1 MKQRSI
7 TLRWWLLVFFVF
19 LAVTH
24 RTQAQEA
31 QDLTLYDN
39 HENNSTII
47 ANNNGQTRNVTF
59 SGRTIYSD
67 GDWNTLCLPF
77 NMSAE
82 QIASSPL
89 DGYTIKALDGSQS
102 NLDSDGKLTLR
113 FNTAET
119 IEAGRPY
126 IVKWPLGFT
135 INNNGDWEKFVNNVA
150 MGTTYEGQIVKLNAD
165 VSISAGGMV
174 GTDENPFKGIFDGGG
189 HTITCNIDY
198 TDHVGAA
205 PFHYIHDATIMNL
218 SVAGSITGVNHCA
231 GLVGNASGT
240 NTIRNC
246 KVAANVTCSGTHC
259 GGVLGHGGTSTTSI
273 LNCVYSGTISI
284 SSTTTTNVGI
294 IYGWSDDGYTGNITN
309 CLAAGTYSATG
320 TIDMLLG
327 NGTVGVNNC
336 YKTTDVGT
344 QGTYTTKTGAALAEA
359 LGSDNWTTDLD
370 NAIPKMNANNNLV
383 NPKFNGVTISNTTND
398 TDFTGGTFKGN
409 YDQLVINGD
418 NRNHILLFA
427 SQNKI
432 GYANTNRIL
441 NAFRAYIYIPE
452 SAAVRSFAMDFGN
465 EETTGIVNVEEN
477 SSLFT
482 LNSSLTE
489 WYSLDGR
496 QLQGKP
502 AQKGVYITKGRKI
515 FIK

>member
-19 LAVTH
+19 LTVTH
-24 RTQAQEA
+24 RTQAQELELL
-31 QDLTLYDN
+31 DEY
-39 HENNSTII
+39 EYNSQRIKD
-47 ANNNGQTRNVTF
+47 ANGQTRNVTF

-77 NMSAE
+77 SMDAS
-82 QIASSPL
+82 QIATSPL
-89 DGYTIKALDGSQS
+89 AGYTIKSLDGTQS
-102 NLDSDGKLTLR
+102 NLDGNGKLTLR
-113 FNTAET
+113 FNTAEA

-126 IVKWPLGFT
+126 IVKWPVGFT
-135 INNNGDWEKFVNNVA
+135 INNDTDWDTFVGNVA
-150 MGTTYEGQIVKLNAD
+150 SGTTYEGQLVKLNAD
-165 VSISAGGMV
+165 VSISATDLV
-174 GTDENPFKGIFDGGG
+174 GTAENPFKGIFDGGG
-189 HTITCNIDY
+189 HTITCNIYY
-198 TDHVGAA
+198 TDYEGAA
-205 PFHYIHDATIMNL
+205 PFHNIYNATIMN
-218 SVAGSITGVNHCA
+218 VKVEGSITGVNHCA

-259 GGVLGHGGTSTTSI
+259 GGVLGHSTTSTTSI

-359 LGSDNWTTDLD
+359 LGSDNWTTEL
-370 NAIPKMNANNNLV
+370 NNVIPKMNANNNLV

-452 SAAVRSFAMDFGN
+452 PAAVRSFAMDFGN

>member
-24 RTQAQEA
+24 RTQAQ
-31 QDLTLYDN
+31 DLTLYDN
-39 HENNSTII
+39 RENNSTII
-47 ANNNGQTRNVTF
+47 KNNDGNTWNVTL

-77 NMSAE
+77 SMDDL

-89 DGYTIKALDGSQS
+89 AGYTIKSLDGTLS
-102 NLDSDGKLTLR
+102 NLDGNGKLTLR
-113 FNTAET
+113 FNTATT

-135 INNNGDWEKFVNNVA
+135 INNEEDWDTFVSNVA
-150 MGTTYEGQIVKLNAD
+150 EGKTYEGQLVKLNAD
-165 VSISAGGMV
+165 VSISAEDLV
-174 GTDENPFKGIFDGGG
+174 GTAENPFKGIFDGGG
-189 HTITCNIDY
+189 HTITCNINY
-198 TDHVGAA
+198 TNDDGAA

-218 SVAGSITGVNHCA
+218 SVAGSITGINHCA
-231 GLVGNASGT
+231 GLVGKASGT

-273 LNCVYSGTISI
+273 LNCVYSGTIS
-284 SSTTTTNVGI
+284 STTTDNVGI
-294 IYGWSDDGYTGNITN
+294 IYGWLDDGYTGNITN

-320 TIDMLLG
+320 TIDMLQG
-327 NGTVGVNNC
+327 NGTDVVTNC
-336 YKTTDVGT
+336 YKTTKVGT
-344 QGTYTTKTGAALAEA
+344 RGTYTTETGDALAEA
-359 LGSDNWTTDLD
+359 LGSDNWTTELN

>member
-1 MKQRSI
+1 
-7 TLRWWLLVFFVF
+7 
-19 LAVTH
+19 
-24 RTQAQEA
+24 
-31 QDLTLYDN
+31 
-39 HENNSTII
+39 
-47 ANNNGQTRNVTF
+47 
-59 SGRTIYSD
+59 
-67 GDWNTLCLPF
+67 
-77 NMSAE
+77 MSE
-82 QIASSPL
+82 SQIASSPL
-89 DGYTIKALDGSQS
+89 AGYTIKSLDGTQS

-135 INNNGDWEKFVNNVA
+135 INNDTDWDTFVGNVA
-150 MGTTYEGQIVKLNAD
+150 SGTTYEGQLVKLNAD
-165 VSISAGGMV
+165 VSISATDLV
-174 GTDENPFKGIFDGGG
+174 GTKVYPFKGIFDGGG
-189 HTITCNIDY
+189 HTISCNIYY
-198 TDHVGAA
+198 TDHEGAA
-205 PFHYIHDATIMNL
+205 PFHNIYNATIMN
-218 SVAGSITGVNHCA
+218 VKVEGSITGVNHCA

-259 GGVLGHGGTSTTSI
+259 GGVLGHSTTSTTSI
-273 LNCVYSGTISI
+273 LNCVYSGTI

-294 IYGWSDDGYTGNITN
+294 IYGWSDYGYTGNITN

-320 TIDMLLG
+320 TIDMLQG
-327 NGTVGVNNC
+327 NGTVGLNNC
-336 YKTTDVGT
+336 YKTTDVGE
-344 QGTYTTKTGAALAEA
+344 QGTYTTASAVEIANS
-359 LGSDNWTTDLD
+359 LGSDNWTTELN

-432 GYANTNRIL
+432 GYANTNRTL

-465 EETTGIVNVEEN
+465 EEATGIVNVEEN

-482 LNSSLTE
+482 LHSSLTE

>member
-24 RTQAQEA
+24 RTQAQ
-31 QDLTLYDN
+31 DLTLYDN
-39 HENNSTII
+39 REDNSTII
-47 ANNNGQTRNVTF
+47 ANNNGQTRNVTL

-77 NMSAE
+77 SMDAS

-89 DGYTIKALDGSQS
+89 AGYTIKALDGENSY
-102 NLDSDGKLTLR
+102 LDSNGKLTLS
-113 FNTAET
+113 FNTATT

-135 INNNGDWEKFVNNVA
+135 INNNGDWEKFVDNVA
-150 MGTTYEGQIVKLNAD
+150 EGKTYEGQLVKLNAD
-165 VSISAGGMV
+165 VSISAGGIV
-174 GTDENPFKGIFDGGG
+174 GTVNPFKGIFDGGG
-189 HTITCNIDY
+189 HTITCDINY
-198 TDHVGAA
+198 TNHEGAA
-205 PFHYIHDATIMNL
+205 PFQNIYNATIMNVK
-218 SVAGSITGVNHCA
+218 VAGSITGVNYCA

-259 GGVLGHGGTSTTSI
+259 GGVLGHSTTSTTSI

-294 IYGWSDDGYTGNITN
+294 IYGWLDDGYTGNITN
-309 CLAAGTYSATG
+309 CLAAGTYNATG
-320 TIDMLLG
+320 TIDMLAG
-327 NGTVGVNNC
+327 NGTDVVTNC
-336 YKTTDVGT
+336 YKTTKVGT
-344 QGTYTTKTGAALAEA
+344 RGTYTTETGDALAEA
-359 LGSDNWTTDLD
+359 LGSDNWTTELN
-370 NAIPKMNANNNLV
+370 NAIPNMNANNNLV

-398 TDFTGGTFKGN
+398 TNFTGGTFKGN

-465 EETTGIVNVEEN
+465 EEATGIVNVEEN

>member
-24 RTQAQEA
+24 KTQAQE
-31 QDLTLYDN
+31 LTLYDN
-39 HENNSTII
+39 REDNSTII
-47 ANNNGQTRNVTF
+47 ANNNGQTRNVTL

-77 NMSAE
+77 SMDAS

-89 DGYTIKALDGSQS
+89 AGYTIKALDGENSY
-102 NLDSDGKLTLR
+102 LDGNGKLTLR
-113 FNTAET
+113 FNTAT
-119 IEAGRPY
+119 AIEAGRPY
-126 IVKWPLGFT
+126 IVKWPVGIT
-135 INNNGDWEKFVNNVA
+135 INDHDDWDTFVGNVA
-150 MGTTYEGQIVKLNAD
+150 SGTTYEGQLVKLNAD
-165 VSISAGGMV
+165 VSISATDLV
-174 GTDENPFKGIFDGGG
+174 GTKVYPFKGIFDGGR
-189 HTITCNIDY
+189 HTITCNINY
-198 TDHVGAA
+198 TNDEGAA

-246 KVAANVTCSGTHC
+246 RVAANVTCSGTHC
-259 GGVLGHGGTSTTSI
+259 GGVLGHSTTSTTSI
-273 LNCVYSGTISI
+273 LNCVYSGSI

-294 IYGWSDDGYTGNITN
+294 IYGWSDDGDTGNITN
-309 CLAAGTYSATG
+309 CLAAGTYSATE

-327 NGTVGVNNC
+327 KGTVGVNNC
-336 YKTTDVGT
+336 YKTTNVGE
-344 QGTYTTKTGAALAEA
+344 QGTYTTASAAEIANS
-359 LGSDNWTTDLD
+359 LGSDNWTTESS
-370 NAIPKMNANNNLV
+370 NVIPKMNANNNLK
-383 NPKFNGVTISNTTND
+383 NPKFNGVTISNTIND
-398 TDFTGGTFKGN
+398 TNFTGGTFKGN
-409 YDQLVINGD
+409 YDLFAINGD
-418 NRNHILLFA
+418 NRDHILLFA

-452 SAAVRSFAMDFGN
+452 SAAVRSFAMDFGD
-465 EETTGIVNVEEN
+465 EENTGIVNVEEN

>member
-7 TLRWWLLVFFVF
+7 ILRWWLLVFFVF

-31 QDLTLYDN
+31 QDLTLNDEY
-39 HENNSTII
+39 EYNSSRIED
-47 ANNNGQTRNVTF
+47 ANGQTRNVTL

-77 NMSAE
+77 NMSE
-82 QIASSPL
+82 SQIASSPL
-89 DGYTIKALDGSQS
+89 AGYTIKSLDGTQS
-102 NLDSDGKLTLR
+102 NLDGNGKLTLR
-113 FNTAET
+113 FNTATT

-126 IVKWPLGFT
+126 IVKWPVGCT
-135 INNNGDWEKFVNNVA
+135 INNNGDWETFVDNVA
-150 MGTTYEGQIVKLNAD
+150 RGTTYEGQLVKLNAD
-165 VSISAGGMV
+165 VSILAAGMV

-189 HTITCNIDY
+189 HTITCDIDY
-198 TDHVGAA
+198 TNDNAA
-205 PFHYIHDATIMNL
+205 PFHNIYNATIMN
-218 SVAGSITGVNHCA
+218 VKVEGSITGINYCA

-246 KVAANVTCSGTHC
+246 KVAANVTCNATHC
-259 GGVLGHGGTSTTSI
+259 GGVLGHGVTSTTSI
-273 LNCVYSGTISI
+273 LNCVYSGTI

-294 IYGWSDDGYTGNITN
+294 IYGWSDDGDTGNITN

-320 TIDMLLG
+320 TIDMLPG
-327 NGTVGVNNC
+327 NGTDVVTNC
-336 YKTTDVGT
+336 YKTTEVGT
-344 QGTYTTKTGAALAEA
+344 QGTYTTASAAEIANN
-359 LGSDNWTTDLD
+359 LGSDNWTTESS
-370 NAIPKMNANNNLV
+370 NVIPKMNANNNLV
-383 NPKFNGVTISNTTND
+383 NPKFNGVTIRNATND
-398 TDFTGGTFKGN
+398 TNFSGGTFKGN
-409 YDQLVINGD
+409 YDQLVISDD
-418 NRNHILLFA
+418 NRDHILLFA

-432 GYANTNRIL
+432 GYANTNRTL

-465 EETTGIVNVEEN
+465 DNTLGIQQIVNSKSSN
-477 SSLFT
+477 SKS
-482 LNSSLTE
+482 E

-502 AQKGVYITKGRKI
+502 AQMGVYITKGRKI

>member
-7 TLRWWLLVFFVF
+7 TLRCWLLVFFVF

-31 QDLTLYDN
+31 QDLTLYDEYEYN
-39 HENNSTII
+39 SSIITNNKGKTW
-47 ANNNGQTRNVTF
+47 NVTL

-77 NMSAE
+77 NMSE
-82 QIASSPL
+82 SQIASSPL
-89 DGYTIKALDGSQS
+89 AGYTIKSLDGTQS
-102 NLDSDGKLTLR
+102 NLDGNGKLTLR
-113 FNTAET
+113 FNTATT

-126 IVKWPLGFT
+126 IVKWPVGFT
-135 INNNGDWEKFVNNVA
+135 INNNGDWGTFVDNVA
-150 MGTTYEGQIVKLNAD
+150 SGKTYEGQLVKLNTD
-165 VSISAGGMV
+165 VSILATGMV

-189 HTITCNIDY
+189 HTITCNINY
-198 TDHVGAA
+198 TDHEGAA
-205 PFHYIHDATIMNL
+205 PFHNIYNATIMN
-218 SVAGSITGVNHCA
+218 VKVEGSITGTKKYCA
-231 GLVGNASGT
+231 GLVGSASGT

-246 KVAANVTCSGTHC
+246 KVTANITCNDTHC
-259 GGVLGHGGTSTTSI
+259 GGVLGHGVMSTTSI
-273 LNCVYSGTISI
+273 LNCVYSGTI

-294 IYGWSDDGYTGNITN
+294 IYGWSDDGDAGNITN

-320 TIDMLLG
+320 TIDMLPG
-327 NGTVGVNNC
+327 NATDVVTNC
-336 YKTTDVGT
+336 YKTTEVGT
-344 QGTYTTKTGAALAEA
+344 QGTHTTKTGDALAEA

-370 NAIPKMNANNNLV
+370 NVIPKMNANNNLK
-383 NPKFNGVTISNTTND
+383 NPAFNGVTISNVTND
-398 TDFTGGTFKGN
+398 TDFSGGTFKGN
-409 YDQLVINGD
+409 YDLFAID
-418 NRNHILLFA
+418 DANRDHILLFA

-441 NAFRAYIYIPE
+441 NAFRTYIYIPE

-465 EETTGIVNVEEN
+465 DNTLGIQQIVNSKSSN
-477 SSLFT
+477 SKS
-482 LNSSLTE
+482 E

-515 FIK
+515 FKK

>member
-24 RTQAQEA
+24 RTQAQEI

-47 ANNNGQTRNVTF
+47 ENNDGNTCNVTF

-89 DGYTIKALDGSQS
+89 AGYTIKALDGNNS
-102 NLDSDGKLTLR
+102 NLDGNGKLTLR
-113 FNTAET
+113 FNTATT

-135 INNNGDWEKFVNNVA
+135 INDNTDWGKFVDNVA
-150 MGTTYEGQIVKLNAD
+150 KGKTYEGQLVKLNAD

-174 GTDENPFKGIFDGGG
+174 GTEENPFKGIFDGGG
-189 HTITCNIDY
+189 HTITCDIDY
-198 TDHVGAA
+198 TSHESAA
-205 PFHYIHDATIMNL
+205 PFQNIFGATIMNL
-218 SVAGSITGVNHCA
+218 NVAGSITGINHCA

-246 KVAANVTCSGTHC
+246 KVAANVTCRGTHC
-259 GGVLGHGGTSTTSI
+259 GGVLGHSTTSTTSI
-273 LNCVYSGTISI
+273 LNCVYSGTI

-294 IYGWSDDGYTGNITN
+294 IYGWSDYGYTGNITN

-320 TIDMLLG
+320 TIDMLQG
-327 NGTVGVNNC
+327 NGTVGLNNC
-336 YKTTDVGT
+336 YKTTDVGE
-344 QGTYTTKTGAALAEA
+344 QGTYTTASAAEIANS
-359 LGSDNWTTDLD
+359 LGSDNWTTELN

-432 GYANTNRIL
+432 GYANTDRTL

-465 EETTGIVNVEEN
+465 EEATGIVNVEEN
-477 SSLFT
+477 SSLLT

>member
-19 LAVTH
+19 LTVTH
-24 RTQAQEA
+24 RTQAQELE
-31 QDLTLYDN
+31 LTLYDN
-39 HENNSTII
+39 HENNSSII
-47 ANNNGQTRNVTF
+47 SNNNGKTRNVTL

-77 NMSAE
+77 NMSEA

-89 DGYTIKALDGSQS
+89 AGYTIKALDGTQS

-135 INNNGDWEKFVNNVA
+135 INNDTDWDTFVSNVA
-150 MGTTYEGQIVKLNAD
+150 LGKTYEGQLVKLNAD
-165 VSISAGGMV
+165 VSISAEDLV
-174 GTDENPFKGIFDGGG
+174 GTAENPFKGIFDGGG
-189 HTITCNIDY
+189 HTITCNINY
-198 TDHVGAA
+198 TNDDGAA

-218 SVAGSITGVNHCA
+218 SVAGSITGINHCA

-259 GGVLGHGGTSTTSI
+259 GGVLGHSTTSTTSI

>member
-7 TLRWWLLVFFVF
+7 ILRWWLLVFFVF
-19 LAVTH
+19 LTVTH
-24 RTQAQEA
+24 RTQAQELELL
-31 QDLTLYDN
+31 DEY
-39 HENNSTII
+39 EYNSQRIKD
-47 ANNNGQTRNVTF
+47 ANGQTRNVTF

-77 NMSAE
+77 NMSE
-82 QIASSPL
+82 SQIASSPL
-89 DGYTIKALDGSQS
+89 AGYTIKSLDGTQS
-102 NLDSDGKLTLR
+102 NLDGNGKLTLR
-113 FNTAET
+113 FNTATT

-126 IVKWPLGFT
+126 IVKWPVGCT
-135 INNNGDWEKFVNNVA
+135 INNNGDWDTFVGNVA
-150 MGTTYEGQIVKLNAD
+150 SGKTYEGQLVKLNAD
-165 VSISAGGMV
+165 VSISAGDMV

-198 TDHVGAA
+198 TNENGAA
-205 PFHYIHDATIMNL
+205 PFHNIFGATIMNL
-218 SVAGSITGVNHCA
+218 NVAGSITGVNHCA

-246 KVAANVTCSGTHC
+246 KVTANITCSGTHC
-259 GGVLGHGGTSTTSI
+259 GGVLGHGVMSTTSI
-273 LNCVYSGTISI
+273 LNCVYSGIISI

-294 IYGWSDDGYTGNITN
+294 IYGWSDDGDAGNITN

-320 TIDMLLG
+320 TIDMLAG
-327 NGTVGVNNC
+327 NGTDVVTNC
-336 YKTTDVGT
+336 YKTTEVGK
-344 QGTYTTKTGAALAEA
+344 QGTYTTASAADIANS
-359 LGSDNWTTDLD
+359 LGSDNWTTESS
-370 NAIPKMNANNNLV
+370 NVIPKMNANNNLK
-383 NPKFNGVTISNTTND
+383 NPKFNGVTISDTTND
-398 TDFTGGTFKGN
+398 TNFSGGTFKGN
-409 YDQLVINGD
+409 YDIFAID
-418 NRNHILLFA
+418 DANRDHILLFA

-432 GYANTNRIL
+432 GYANTYRTL

-452 SAAVRSFAMDFGN
+452 SAAVRSFAMDFGD

-477 SSLFT
+477 SSLLT

>member
-7 TLRWWLLVFFVF
+7 ILRWWLLVFFVS

-24 RTQAQEA
+24 RTQAQE
-31 QDLTLYDN
+31 LTLYDN
-39 HENNSTII
+39 NSNNSTII
-47 ANNNGQTRNVTF
+47 TNNNGQTRNVTF

-77 NMSAE
+77 NMSE
-82 QIASSPL
+82 SQIASSPL
-89 DGYTIKALDGSQS
+89 AGYTIKSLDGTQS
-102 NLDSDGKLTLR
+102 NLDGNGKLTLR
-113 FNTAET
+113 FNTATT

-126 IVKWPLGFT
+126 IVKWPVGFT
-135 INNNGDWEKFVNNVA
+135 INNEQEWDTFVGNVA
-150 MGTTYEGQIVKLNAD
+150 EGTTYEGQLVKLNAD
-165 VSISAGGMV
+165 VSISAEDMV
-174 GTDENPFKGIFDGGG
+174 GTAEYPFKGIFDGGG

-198 TDHVGAA
+198 TNENGAA
-205 PFHYIHDATIMNL
+205 PFHNIYNATIMN
-218 SVAGSITGVNHCA
+218 VKVEGSITGVNHCA

-246 KVAANVTCSGTHC
+246 KVAANITCSGTHC
-259 GGVLGHGGTSTTSI
+259 GGVLGHGVMSTTSI

-284 SSTTTTNVGI
+284 SSSSTTTTNVGI
-294 IYGWSDDGYTGNITN
+294 IYGWSDDGDAGNITN

-320 TIDMLLG
+320 TIDMLAG
-327 NGTVGVNNC
+327 KGTDVVNNC
-336 YKTTDVGT
+336 YKTTEVGT
-344 QGTYTTKTGAALAEA
+344 QGTYTTASAAEIANS
-359 LGSDNWTTDLD
+359 LGSDNWTTESS
-370 NAIPKMNANNNLV
+370 NVIPKMNANNNLK
-383 NPKFNGVTISNTTND
+383 NPKFDGVTISDATND
-398 TDFTGGTFKGN
+398 TDFSGGTFKGN
-409 YDQLVINGD
+409 YDIFAIND
-418 NRNHILLFA
+418 ANRDHILLFA

-432 GYANTNRIL
+432 GYANTNRTL

-452 SAAVRSFAMDFGN
+452 PAAVRSFAMDFGDDG
-465 EETTGIVNVEEN
+465 TLGIQQIVNSKSSN
-477 SSLFT
+477 SKS
-482 LNSSLTE
+482 E

>member
-24 RTQAQEA
+24 RTQAQEV

-39 HENNSTII
+39 NENNSSII
-47 ANNNGQTRNVTF
+47 SNNNGNTWNVTL

-77 NMSAE
+77 SMSE
-82 QIASSPL
+82 SQIASSPL
-89 DGYTIKALDGSQS
+89 DGYTIKALDDTQS
-102 NLDSDGKLTLR
+102 NLDSNGKLTLR
-113 FNTAET
+113 FNTAT
-119 IEAGRPY
+119 AIEAGRPY

-135 INNNGDWEKFVNNVA
+135 INDNTDWGKFVGNVA
-150 MGTTYEGQIVKLNAD
+150 SGTTYEGKLVKLNAD
-165 VSISAGGMV
+165 VSISATDLV
-174 GTDENPFKGIFDGGG
+174 GTKVYPFKGIFDGGG
-189 HTITCNIDY
+189 HTITCDIDY
-198 TDHVGAA
+198 TSHEGAA
-205 PFHYIHDATIMNL
+205 PFHNIYNATIMN
-218 SVAGSITGVNHCA
+218 VKVEGSITGVNHCA

-259 GGVLGHGGTSTTSI
+259 GGVLGHSTTSTTSI
-273 LNCVYSGTISI
+273 LNCVYSGTIS
-284 SSTTTTNVGI
+284 STTTTNVGI
-294 IYGWSDDGYTGNITN
+294 IYGWLDDGYTGNITN

-320 TIDMLLG
+320 TIDMLQG
-327 NGTVGVNNC
+327 NGTDVVTNC
-336 YKTTDVGT
+336 YKTTKVGT
-344 QGTYTTKTGAALAEA
+344 QGTYTTKTGDALAEA
-359 LGSDNWTTDLD
+359 LGSDNWTTESS

>member
-1 MKQRSI
+1 MKQRST

-31 QDLTLYDN
+31 QDLTLHDGY
-39 HENNSTII
+39 EYNSSII
-47 ANNNGQTRNVTF
+47 TNNNGKTWNVTL

-77 NMSAE
+77 NMSAA

-89 DGYTIKALDGSQS
+89 AGYTIKELDGENSY
-102 NLDSDGKLTLR
+102 LDGNGKLTLR
-113 FNTAET
+113 FNTATT
-119 IEAGRPY
+119 IDAGRPY
-126 IVKWPLGFT
+126 IVKWPLGCT
-135 INNNGDWEKFVNNVA
+135 INDHDDWETFVNNVA
-150 MGTTYEGQIVKLNAD
+150 RGTTYEGQLVKLNAD
-165 VSISAGGMV
+165 VSIVVGDMV
-174 GTDENPFKGIFDGGG
+174 GTAENPFMGIFDGGG
-189 HTITCNIDY
+189 HTITCDIDY
-198 TDHVGAA
+198 TKDNAA
-205 PFHYIHDATIMNL
+205 PFHNIYNATIMNL
-218 SVAGSITGVNHCA
+218 NVAGSITGTNYCA

-246 KVAANVTCSGTHC
+246 RVAANITCSGTHC
-259 GGVLGHGGTSTTSI
+259 GGVLGHGVMSTTSI
-273 LNCVYSGTISI
+273 LNCVYSGTI

-294 IYGWSDDGYTGNITN
+294 IYGWSDDGDTGNITN
-309 CLAAGTYSATG
+309 CLAAGTYNATG

-327 NGTVGVNNC
+327 KGTVGVNNC
-336 YKTTDVGT
+336 YKTTNVGK
-344 QGTYTTKTGAALAEA
+344 QGTYTTASAAEITNSLD
-359 LGSDNWTTDLD
+359 SDNWTTESS
-370 NAIPKMNANNNLV
+370 NVIPKMNANNNLK
-383 NPKFNGVTISNTTND
+383 NPKFNSVTISNSTND
-398 TDFTGGTFKGN
+398 TDFSGGTFKGN
-409 YDQLVINGD
+409 YDQLVISDD
-418 NRNHILLFA
+418 NRDHILLFA

-432 GYANTNRIL
+432 GYANTNRTL

-452 SAAVRSFAMDFGN
+452 SAAVRSFAMDFGD

-482 LNSSLTE
+482 LNSSLSE
-489 WYSLDGR
+489 WYALDGR

>member
-47 ANNNGQTRNVTF
+47 TNNNGQTRNVTF

-77 NMSAE
+77 SMSE
-82 QIASSPL
+82 SQIASSPL
-89 DGYTIKALDGSQS
+89 DGYTIKALDGTLS
-102 NLDSDGKLTLR
+102 NLDSNGKLTLR

-126 IVKWPLGFT
+126 IVKWPVGIT
-135 INNNGDWEKFVNNVA
+135 INNDTDWDTFVGNVA
-150 MGTTYEGQIVKLNAD
+150 SGTTYEGQLVKLNAD
-165 VSISAGGMV
+165 ISISVGDMV
-174 GTDENPFKGIFDGGG
+174 GTAGNPFKGIFDGGG
-189 HTITCNIDY
+189 HTITCDDINY

-218 SVAGSITGVNHCA
+218 SVAGSITGINHCA

-246 KVAANVTCSGTHC
+246 KVTANITCSGTHC

-273 LNCVYSGTISI
+273 LNCVYSGTIS
-284 SSTTTTNVGI
+284 STTTTNVGI
-294 IYGWSDDGYTGNITN
+294 IYGWSDDSYTGNITN
-309 CLAAGTYSATG
+309 CLAAGTYKATG
-320 TIDMLLG
+320 KIDMLRG

-336 YKTTDVGT
+336 YKTTNVGT
-344 QGTYTTKTGAALAEA
+344 QGTYTTASAAEIANS
-359 LGSDNWTTDLD
+359 LGSDNWTTESS
-370 NAIPKMNANNNLV
+370 NVIPRMNANNNLV

-409 YDQLVINGD
+409 YNQLVINGD

>member
-24 RTQAQEA
+24 RTQAQEV

-47 ANNNGQTRNVTF
+47 ENNNEKTWNVTF

-77 NMSAE
+77 NMSKS

-89 DGYTIKALDGSQS
+89 AGYTIKSLDGSQS

-126 IVKWPLGFT
+126 IVKWPVGFT
-135 INNNGDWEKFVNNVA
+135 INNEEEWDKFVENVNT
-150 MGTTYEGQIVKLNAD
+150 GTTYEGQLVKLNAD
-165 VSISAGGMV
+165 VSISATDLV
-174 GTDENPFKGIFDGGG
+174 GTKVYPFKGIFDGGG
-189 HTITCNIDY
+189 HTITCNIYY
-198 TDHVGAA
+198 TDYEGAA
-205 PFHYIHDATIMNL
+205 PFHNIYNATIMN
-218 SVAGSITGVNHCA
+218 VKVEGSITGVNHCA

-259 GGVLGHGGTSTTSI
+259 GGVLGHSTTSTTSI
-273 LNCVYSGTISI
+273 LNCVYSGTI

-294 IYGWSDDGYTGNITN
+294 IYGWSDYGYTGNITN

-320 TIDMLLG
+320 TIDMLQG
-327 NGTVGVNNC
+327 NGTVGLNNC
-336 YKTTDVGT
+336 YKTTDVGE
-344 QGTYTTKTGAALAEA
+344 QGTYTTASAAEIANN
-359 LGSDNWTTDLD
+359 LGSDNWTTESS
-370 NAIPKMNANNNLV
+370 NVIPKMNANNNLV

-432 GYANTNRIL
+432 GYANTDRTL

-465 EETTGIVNVEEN
+465 EEATGIVNVEEN

-482 LNSSLTE
+482 LHSSLTE

-502 AQKGVYITKGRKI
+502 AHKGVYITKGRKI

>member
-1 MKQRSI
+1 MNQRSI

-24 RTQAQEA
+24 RAQTQE
-31 QDLTLYDN
+31 LELYDATYN
-39 HENNSTII
+39 SSTITVC
-47 ANNNGQTRNVTF
+47 NGETYDVTLK
-59 SGRTIYSD
+59 GRTIYSD

-77 NMSAE
+77 NMSE
-82 QIASSPL
+82 SQIASSPL
-89 DGYTIKALDGSQS
+89 AGYTIKALDGTRS
-102 NLDSDGKLTLR
+102 NLDGNGKLTLS
-113 FNTAET
+113 FNTATT

-126 IVKWPLGFT
+126 IVKWPVGFT
-135 INNNGDWEKFVNNVA
+135 INNNTDWNTFVESVA
-150 MGTTYEGQIVKLNAD
+150 SGTTYEGQLVKLNTD
-165 VSISAGGMV
+165 VSISATGMV

-189 HTITCNIDY
+189 HTITCIINY
-198 TDHVGAA
+198 TDYEGAA
-205 PFHYIHDATIMNL
+205 PFHNIYNATIMNL
-218 SVAGSITGVNHCA
+218 SVAGSITGINHCA

-259 GGVLGHGGTSTTSI
+259 GGVLGHGTTSTTSI
-273 LNCVYSGTISI
+273 LNCVYSGTI

-294 IYGWSDDGYTGNITN
+294 IYGWSDDGDAGNITN
-309 CLAAGTYSATG
+309 CLAAGTYNATG
-320 TIDMLLG
+320 TIDMFLG
-327 NGTVGVNNC
+327 NGTDVINNC

-344 QGTYTTKTGAALAEA
+344 QGTYTTASAAEIANNLD
-359 LGSDNWTTDLD
+359 SDNWTTESS
-370 NAIPKMNANNNLV
+370 NVIPKMNANNNLK
-383 NPKFNGVTISNTTND
+383 NPTFNGVTISNVTYD
-398 TDFTGGTFKGN
+398 TDFSGGTFKGN
-409 YDQLVINGD
+409 YDPLFITDRNRD
-418 NRNHILLFA
+418 NILLFA

-432 GYANTNRIL
+432 GYANTDRDL

-452 SAAVRSFAMDFGN
+452 SAAVRSFAMDFGDDG
-465 EETTGIVNVEEN
+465 TLGIQQIVNSKSSN
-477 SSLFT
+477 SKS
-482 LNSSLTE
+482 E